1 MSDAHGIDELRVRVA
16 FPSKAAAV
24 RTQQDVVPLIR
35 ERLMSVV
42 SDVFDQVSAGSGCR
56 RFDRIDV
63 DLGRIRDLSDFG
75 LFENRLRR
83 RLRDA
88 LGTPEP
94 PGSTVA
100 ERSERRADVV
110 PGDPDDP
117 ANAAAGMDAVGFS
130 AEVRPA
136 APRSER
142 LVDVVPGDAGDPA
155 NGAAGVDASG
165 LLARAGPDASSAED
179 RRFAASSEP
188 GRSPDEA
195 GLRRLFRNGGATDS
209 FVDALVAW
217 YPIDLQH
224 RLIRR
229 LAGANADWILA
240 ALNRLKRD
248 EENRGNPA
256 LSVAARRLVFKGLA
270 SADPEAL
277 DEVFVRLADRLSES
291 RSKPG
296 SRAGARTRPG
306 DAEPGSYGGARTR
319 PGDAESGSYEVA
331 WTRSGDAEPGRYAG
345 AWTRPGDSDVFGS
358 DESVDDGRAGP
369 GHPAETGVV
378 NTSRSNDTD
387 TAIATD
393 ANRSNDTDTAIVT
406 DASLSKD
413 AGAAIAEVRQA
424 YEDYSAMSAV
434 LADAPTYTSVPVFD
448 GRILHRL
455 IARRPWLFARLL
467 TDFRDSPLSDEALAR
482 RIAPDVGER
491 LLRVALSLRSP
502 AAGRLSVP
510 GEVAAG
516 SQAIAEKDLG
526 DGPADGLA
534 EAVIACARRSD
545 RPALSV
551 VVALRALL
559 SGRLGEV
566 LVSLR
571 PGRRGRPARLNG
583 DDGADGRRPDAPAR
597 AQPASALGAGQT
609 LEELIRGGWST
620 RKSTVHSESGAG
632 EYPAG
637 VPDREC
643 LDPGPRPADNLAPD
657 RECLVSGSG
666 SAGNLAPGHEYLDS
680 APETAGNLASDR
692 EYRDSYPESAS
703 NLKLA
708 TTAENGIRENIPRTQ
723 VSVAAACDALECEL
737 LNDKTASPDR
747 TSITDLA
754 WIIFRESPGEL
765 RRLIDRLRKEEPR
778 RFEVL
783 VAALPEAL
791 LAAITVRFRPVTGE
805 KLLAQAEV
813 LAGAYVEA
821 ACVADVPLVRA
832 CKWACVFEH
841 ALDPAADDSPRV
853 LAAALAERMCAQG
866 AGANAAAVRRRVA
879 RALSVT
885 AVGGHIEPETL
896 RGLLAGLEDRPPADR
911 AGMAELKPVSLRH
924 GVAAGAKP
932 VSLRHDEA
940 VSTLRVGN
948 AGLVIA
954 AVFLP
959 RLYRA
964 LELTTNDKLT
974 TDTFVDSDAALRAAQ
989 LSQWIVDLE
998 PAPAGTGLAL
1008 NKLLCGLDPQAPVGR
1023 HFAPGDRELT
1033 LVRSLLENLLVH
1045 WTALGNTSVPGL
1057 QASFLQRSGRLSP
1070 EDGGWRLTVEPRAYD
1085 MLLDRLPWC
1094 LSPIKLPWM
1103 RVPLHVDWR

>member
-1 MSDAHGIDELRVRVA
+1 MSDAHGIDELQVRVA

-42 SDVFDQVSAGSGCR
+42 SEVFDRFSAGPGRR

-88 LGTPEP
+88 LGTPESV
-94 PGSTVA
+94 GSNVA
-100 ERSERRADVV
+100 ERSQRRA
-110 PGDPDDP
+110 
-117 ANAAAGMDAVGFS
+117 
-130 AEVRPA
+130 
-136 APRSER
+136 
-142 LVDVVPGDAGDPA
+142 DVVPGDAGDPA
-155 NGAAGVDASG
+155 NGAAGGDASG
-165 LLARAGPDASSAED
+165 LLARAGPDAPSAED

-195 GLRRLFRNGGATDS
+195 GLSRLFRNGGATDS
-209 FVDALVAW
+209 FVDALVAR

-248 EENRGNPA
+248 EANRGNPA
-256 LSVAARRLVFKGLA
+256 LSVAARRLVLKGLA

-277 DEVFVRLADRLSES
+277 DEVFVRLADRLAES
-291 RSKPG
+291 G
-296 SRAGARTRPG
+296 SCAGARTRPG
-306 DAEPGSYGGARTR
+306 DAEPGPYGGARTR
-319 PGDAESGSYEVA
+319 PGDTESESYEGA
-331 WTRSGDAEPGRYAG
+331 RTRL
-345 AWTRPGDSDVFGS
+345 GDSGVFGI
-358 DESVDDGRAGP
+358 DESVDDGRAGSE
-369 GHPAETGVV
+369 HPAETRVTD
-378 NTSRSNDTD
+378 TSRSNDADTAITKDTSRSNDTDTAITKDTGRSNDTD

-393 ANRSNDTDTAIVT
+393 TNPSNDTDTAIVT
-406 DASLSKD
+406 DASLSND
-413 AGAAIAEVRQA
+413 ADSAIAEVRQA

-434 LADAPTYTSVPVFD
+434 LADAPAYTSVPVFD
-448 GRILHRL
+448 GRMLHRL

-467 TDFRDSPLSDEALAR
+467 TDFRDSSLSDEALAR

-491 LLRVALSLRSP
+491 LLRAALSLRSP
-502 AAGRLSVP
+502 ATGRSSVP
-510 GEVAAG
+510 GGAPDG
-516 SQAIAEKDLG
+516 SQGIAEKDLG
-526 DGPADGLA
+526 DGSADGLA

-545 RPALSV
+545 RPALFV
-551 VVALRALL
+551 LAALRALL
-559 SGRLGEV
+559 SGRLDEV

-571 PGRRGRPARLNG
+571 PGRRGRPARSNG
-583 DDGADGRRPDAPAR
+583 DDGADGRRSDTPVR

-609 LEELIRGGWST
+609 LEELIRSGRPT
-620 RKSTVHSESGAG
+620 RQSAVHAESGAG
-632 EYPAG
+632 DYPAG
-637 VPDREC
+637 APDREC
-643 LDPGPRPADNLAPD
+643 LDSG
-657 RECLVSGSG
+657 RE
-666 SAGNLAPGHEYLDS
+666 P
-680 APETAGNLASDR
+680 AGNLASDR
-692 EYRDSYPESAS
+692 EYLDSGREPAGNLTSDCEYLDSAPEPAG

-708 TTAENGIRENIPRTQ
+708 TTAENGIPESTIPTHI
-723 VSVAAACDALECEL
+723 SVAATCDALEREL
-737 LNDKTASPDR
+737 LNGKTASPDR
-747 TSITDLA
+747 TSIADLA
-754 WIIFRESPGEL
+754 WTVFRESPGKL

-778 RFEVL
+778 RFEAL
-783 VAALPEAL
+783 VGVLPEAL

-813 LAGAYVEA
+813 LAGACVEA
-821 ACVADVPLVRA
+821 ACVADVASVRA
-832 CKWACVFEH
+832 CKWACVLEH

-853 LAAALAERMCAQG
+853 LAASLAEQMCAQG
-866 AGANAAAVRRRVA
+866 AGANAAGVRRRVA

-911 AGMAELKPVSLRH
+911 AGMAELRPVSLRH
-924 GVAAGAKP
+924 VAAAGAKP
-932 VSLRHDEA
+932 ASLRHDEA

-964 LELTTNDKLT
+964 LELTTNDELKT
-974 TDTFVDSDAALRAAQ
+974 NRFVDSDAALRAVQ
-989 LSQWIVDLE
+989 LSQRIVDPE
-998 PAPAGTGLAL
+998 PAAAGTGLAL
-1008 NKLLCGLDPQAPVGR
+1008 NKLLCGLDPQDPAGR

-1045 WTALGNTSVPGL
+1045 WTALGNTSVSGL
-1057 QASFLQRSGRLSP
+1057 QASFLQRPGRLSP